1 MPHKNCVGTLFV
13 TIKKLKIKKVTSNGS
28 IFAYITKTEIMSL
41 IFTFI
46 LLLAIT
52 LILTLLITI
61 VAAISKLMGQ
71 PFWKSFK
78 AGLWILLLPPLALLY
93 GALIERNQTQTNC
106 VDIIS
111 ENVPQTFD
119 GYKIVHISDM
129 HLLSFIGREETLA
142 QIVEK
147 INAQQPDAILFTGDI
162 VTQNSSE
169 FNTTKDILARLHARD
184 GVYSILGNHDYS
196 FYNRWENE
204 ELRKKDADAIVAQ
217 QRAFGWNILLN
228 ENRNITREKDTLSII
243 GVENTSMKHKF
254 RSFGNL
260 TKATQG
266 ANGQFKILMTH
277 DPSHWRAEVLPK
289 TDIDLTLSGHTHA
302 MQSTLFGWS
311 IISFIYKE
319 FMGLYSEGN
328 RHLYVNIGLG
338 ETMFPFRVGAK
349 PEITVIT
356 LKNRSAE

>member
-1 MPHKNCVGTLFV
+1 MN
-13 TIKKLKIKKVTSNGS
+13 
-28 IFAYITKTEIMSL
+28 L

-61 VAAISKLMGQ
+61 VAAIRKLMGKL
-71 PFWKSFK
+71 FWKSFK
-78 AGLWILLLPPLALLY
+78 TGLWILLLPPLALLY
-93 GALIERNQTQTNC
+93 GALIERNQTQTSC

-119 GYKIVHISDM
+119 GYRIVHISDI

-169 FNTTKDILARLHARD
+169 FNTTKDILAHLHARD
-184 GVYSILGNHDYS
+184 GAYSILGNHDYS
-196 FYNRWENE
+196 FYNLWENE

-319 FMGLYSEGN
+319 FMGLYKEGKQ
-328 RHLYVNIGLG
+328 HLYVNIGLG

>member
-1 MPHKNCVGTLFV
+1 MN
-13 TIKKLKIKKVTSNGS
+13 
-28 IFAYITKTEIMSL
+28 L

-61 VAAISKLMGQ
+61 VAAVRKLMGKL
-71 PFWKSFK
+71 FWKSFK
-78 AGLWILLLPPLALLY
+78 AGLWILLVPPLALLY
-93 GALIERNQTQTNC
+93 GAFIERNQTQTNC
-106 VDIIS
+106 VEIVS

-129 HLLSFIGREETLA
+129 HLLSFIGREDALTR
-142 QIVEK
+142 IVEK
-147 INAQQPDAILFTGDI
+147 INAQQPDAILFTGDL

-169 FNTTKDILARLHARD
+169 FESTKDILAKLRATD

-196 FYNRWENE
+196 FYNRWESE
-204 ELRKKDADAIVAQ
+204 ELRKKDADAIIGQ
-217 QRAFGWNILLN
+217 QRAFGWNLLLN
-228 ENRNITREKDTLSII
+228 ENRNIVRGTDTLSII
-243 GVENTSMKHKF
+243 GVENTSSKHKF
-254 RSFGNL
+254 RSYGNL
-260 TKATQG
+260 AKATHG
-266 ANGQFKILMTH
+266 ADGKFKILLTH
-277 DPSHWRAEVLPK
+277 DPSHWRNEVLPR

>member
-1 MPHKNCVGTLFV
+1 MN
-13 TIKKLKIKKVTSNGS
+13 
-28 IFAYITKTEIMSL
+28 L

-61 VAAISKLMGQ
+61 VAAIRKLMGQ

-78 AGLWILLLPPLALLY
+78 AGLWILLVPPLALLY

-147 INAQQPDAILFTGDI
+147 INTQQPDAILFTGDI

-196 FYNRWENE
+196 FYNRWDNE

>member
-1 MPHKNCVGTLFV
+1 MWGTLFA

-28 IFAYITKTEIMSL
+28 IFAYITKTEIMNL

-119 GYKIVHISDM
+119 GYRIVHISDI

-169 FNTTKDILARLHARD
+169 FNTTKDILAHLHARD

-196 FYNRWENE
+196 FYNLWENE

>member
-1 MPHKNCVGTLFV
+1 MN
-13 TIKKLKIKKVTSNGS
+13 
-28 IFAYITKTEIMSL
+28 L

-61 VAAISKLMGQ
+61 VAAVRKLMGKL
-71 PFWKSFK
+71 FWKSFK
-78 AGLWILLLPPLALLY
+78 AGLWILLVPPLALLY
-93 GALIERNQTQTNC
+93 GAFIERNQTQTNC

-196 FYNRWENE
+196 FYNLWENE

>member
-1 MPHKNCVGTLFV
+1 MN
-13 TIKKLKIKKVTSNGS
+13 
-28 IFAYITKTEIMSL
+28 L

-61 VAAISKLMGQ
+61 VAAVRKLMGKL
-71 PFWKSFK
+71 FWKSFK
-78 AGLWILLLPPLALLY
+78 AGLWILLLPPIALLY
-93 GALIERNQTQTNC
+93 GAFIERNQTQTNC
-106 VDIIS
+106 VEIVS

-129 HLLSFIGREETLA
+129 HLLSFIGREDALTR
-142 QIVEK
+142 IVEK

-196 FYNRWENE
+196 FYNLWENE

>member
-1 MPHKNCVGTLFV
+1 MN
-13 TIKKLKIKKVTSNGS
+13 
-28 IFAYITKTEIMSL
+28 L

-71 PFWKSFK
+71 SFWKSFK
-78 AGLWILLLPPLALLY
+78 AGLWILLVPPLALLY
-93 GALIERNQTQTNC
+93 GAFIERNQTQTNR

-119 GYKIVHISDM
+119 SYKIVHISDM

-142 QIVEK
+142 KIVEK
-147 INAQQPDAILFTGDI
+147 INTQQPDAILFTGDI

-196 FYNRWENE
+196 FYNLWDNE